1 MEESTFKFKE
11 VDSSSALI
19 FFPDISGYTNF
30 VNQTEI
36 NHSQLIIVDLLET
49 IIKTLTLPFTISEI
63 EGDAILFYKFGEPP
77 NSEELIKE
85 SKNIF
90 INYHEKLKHIVKH
103 NHCKCGA
110 CAGAYNLSLKFIVHY
125 GIINKIKVGNFNK
138 LFGKD
143 LIIAHKLLKN
153 SLKQREYI
161 LLTDYYTKVWPV
173 NNITDEDW
181 IEIIEG
187 NEDLGG
193 LENIYYKAILL
204 GPLRK

>member
-1 MEESTFKFKE
+1 MEESVFKFKE
-11 VDSSSALI
+11 PESSNALI
-19 FFPDISGYTNF
+19 YFPDISGYTNF

-77 NSEELIKE
+77 KYEELIKE

-90 INYHEKLKHIVKH
+90 IKYHEKLKHIVKH
-103 NHCKCGA
+103 NHCKCDA
-110 CAGAYNLSLKFIVHY
+110 CAGAYNLSLKFIVHF
-125 GIINKIKVGNFNK
+125 GIINLIKVGDFNK

-153 SLKQREYI
+153 SLKQKEYI
-161 LLTDYYTKVWPV
+161 LLTDYYTQISPV
-173 NNITDEDW
+173 NSISGEDW
-181 IEIIEG
+181 IEIVEG
-187 NEDLGG
+187 SEDLSG
-193 LENIYYKAILL
+193 LNKINYKAILL
-204 GPLRK
+204 RSLRT